1 MNQITVKPRD
11 GIKVRLE
18 DGTGFVAETG
28 QTVYPTAY
36 YQRRIA
42 DGDLLP
48 INDSKTKGAK

>member
-28 QTVYPTAY
+28 QTVFQTAY